1 MPETYEKNGIIYF
14 REPYKINFSQW
25 LENHLD
31 CDSVV
36 KSQINY
42 SPIGE
47 IVCYAKNKNY
57 NIQLQED
64 YAGMYLEVYAL
75 LRCMSTEEVNSI
87 GRSGIQSDNRTVYS
101 TGQRAGIK

>member
-14 REPYKINFSQW
+14 KEPYRINFSQW

-36 KSQINY
+36 KSQIQY
-42 SPIGE
+42 SPVGE
-47 IVCYAKNKNY
+47 IICYAKNKEY
-57 NIQLQED
+57 NIRLQEEYSD
-64 YAGMYLEVYAL
+64 MDSDRYAL

-87 GRSGIQSDNRTVYS
+87 G
-101 TGQRAGIK
+101 